1 MAHPPFRTSPML
13 GLEGVRMGT
22 LVELSPE
29 RGLLVDFEGNLNG
42 PLPARLLIPLS
53 AQALQEALAQ
63 HTPAALLFEPGDP
76 WSPLVVG
83 LLQPLPPEVLPV
95 QAECGENSPTTPAV
109 SEQTSASGMAE
120 AQLPLLQGPLEI
132 RVEEQRIVLE
142 ARTELV
148 LQCGPASI
156 TLQPDGRVLIRGTDV
171 ISHARGLQRLRGAAI
186 QLN

>member
-53 AQALQEALAQ
+53 AQALQQALAQ

-83 LLQPLPPEVLPV
+83 LLQPLPAEDLPNR
-95 QAECGENSPTTPAV
+95 AESGEQTPTTPDV
-109 SEQTSASGMAE
+109 SEQARSPETAE
-120 AQLPLLQGPLEI
+120 VQLPLGPLEV